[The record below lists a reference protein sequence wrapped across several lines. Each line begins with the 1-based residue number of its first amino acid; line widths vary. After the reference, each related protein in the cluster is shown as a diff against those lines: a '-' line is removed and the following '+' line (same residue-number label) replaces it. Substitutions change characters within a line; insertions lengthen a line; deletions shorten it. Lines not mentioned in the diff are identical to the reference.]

1 MITREYKQ
9 KTKQN
14 PKPKKSIKLLKPKKM
29 VVSNKG
35 VTSERIIDLNE
46 PVKCNKRVIY
56 NKFIAD
62 GMMRMKT
69 IRMTPQEKMRH
80 ISCEW
85 NKYKEQHLC

>member
-1 MITREYKQ
+1 MITSEYRQ
-9 KTKQN
+9 KTKKQKN
-14 PKPKKSIKLLKPKKM
+14 KKSIKLLKAKKM
-29 VVSNKG
+29 GIKG
-35 VTSERIIDLNE
+35 VTSERIIELNE
-46 PVKCNKRVIY
+46 PMKCNKRVLY

-69 IRMTPQEKMRH
+69 VKITPQEKMRH